1 MNKKNEKPY
10 NISHEYAKHI
20 ARLKSEQPI
29 MRLGRQFP
37 RPLLTVGF
45 VLTLLWS
52 LVLLIG
58 LWRWLFT

>member
-1 MNKKNEKPY
+1 MNEETGKPY
-10 NISHEYAKHI
+10 NIGREYEKHI

-29 MRLGRQFP
+29 MLLDRRFP
-37 RPLLTVGF
+37 RPLWTIGF

-52 LVLLIG
+52 LVMLIG